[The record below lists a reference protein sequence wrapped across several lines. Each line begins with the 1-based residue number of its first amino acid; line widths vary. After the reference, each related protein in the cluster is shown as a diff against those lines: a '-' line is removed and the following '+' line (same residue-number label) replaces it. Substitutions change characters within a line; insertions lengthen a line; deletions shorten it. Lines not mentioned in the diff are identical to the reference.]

1 MERILHLLWLV
12 SQSWSLSSVSAYG
25 GVLTPPAG
33 SLLKNVFA
41 RHAELFFA
49 NGDLGAFHGLLN
61 PLSSRS
67 LVESCVMPV
76 LMYGAEAWC
85 INASLLSKL
94 GSFQSEVGKK
104 ILRLPKF
111 TANQVPLL
119 ALDCPTMR
127 CRCLCAIFSSEQS
140 TLSTEVFN
148 TLTFSSVESTLLI
161 NQCRLLEQPYTQK
174 FTDEVLTN
182 PDVVLGSLKKQILR
196 ADCSLVLSEANTHPS
211 QSIVAEV
218 ASHMGWL
225 KVWDTALDHGPSG
238 TNAVLSILKLLSKTV
253 FADGRL

>member
-1 MERILHLLWLV
+1 
-12 SQSWSLSSVSAYG
+12 
-25 GVLTPPAG
+25 
-33 SLLKNVFA
+33 
-41 RHAELFFA
+41 
-49 NGDLGAFHGLLN
+49 
-61 PLSSRS
+61 
-67 LVESCVMPV
+67 
-76 LMYGAEAWC
+76 MYGAEAWC
-85 INASLLSKL
+85 INASLLLKL
-94 GSFQSEVGKK
+94 ESFQSEVGKT

-119 ALDCPTMR
+119 ALDWPTMR
-127 CRCLCAIFSSEQS
+127 CRCLCAKLSFLHKILSSEQS

-148 TLTFSSVESTLLI
+148 TLTFSNVESTLLI
-161 NQCRLLEQPYTQK
+161 NQCRQLEQPYTQK

-182 PDVVLGSLKKQILR
+182 PDVVMRSLKKQIIR
-196 ADCSLVLSEANTHPS
+196 ADHSLVLSEANTHPS

-253 FADGRL
+253 FADRKCNVEGCNFVVPPNDACYEHFLTQHTDLDIDIDSLLSQIFLCSEELFQTGLKICVN